1 MLRWMR
7 RWLSGTDDAPTEGE
21 IDIAKDADLQCTRTG
36 QVLSDLGGKS
46 VFDLNA
52 ERETELARRRSEFQ
66 AKHGKTGLLGE
77 VRRLIALSDRI
88 APARRDARGEIKRDG
103 STVHKLVFTTEPG
116 IEVPAL
122 LFTPEKADAS
132 APLTVVIGYDK
143 KEAIGPEGPVEGL
156 LKKGRRAL
164 VADLRGMGETAPEAR
179 RAGPLGALVNEAFL
193 SLHLGRPLLG
203 QRVGDLLAVIA
214 AMASESPGG
223 ISLVGHGTAGPIAL
237 HAAAFEP
244 TIVALSLDGAIT
256 SWADVV
262 RTPLTVD
269 QLQSVVPGALAFY
282 DLPDLAATFA
292 PRPLQIRSAT
302 DASGR
307 PMAPERV
314 NAAYAVVRKAY
325 RERGAEASLTVDV
338 GRPRPTRK
346 PLVRA
351 IDLSIGESQ
360 SVTLANGQTATVK
373 LVGVDEQ
380 RDPIRSAIRKAKV
393 KLEVNGTPVTITSG
407 NYQLPVP
414 AGGVQVDCPVTG
426 GYRLNSNQDLWALVK
441 DARIRLWPAGS
452 PWIEPTRFAYP
463 VRRRWFASSTQMAN
477 EPVYVDGGENPSVK
491 EIYYHNG
498 LDIGGAEGLVEIVA
512 ATDGIVVSAG
522 NEHVAW
528 RESGP
533 VRPRSDAVYVL
544 DDQGWYYSLR
554 ASPIDRP
561 GDQAGD
567 GRTDGP
573 EGRRP
578 GEGRGERRLVASSLR
593 DHEPAA
599 LGRWGTQEGYAFLW
613 QAYLREQKPEVL
625 AVARPHRLA
634 WTGEPVVLD
643 GSKSWSRSGPIAR
656 LRVELRRRQDGE
668 RTANRADL

>member
-1 MLRWMR
+1 MAGIGALLVGRSTAGYRVWDGIRGLDYLASRPEIDARRLGCTGCSGGGTLTSYLMALDERMVAAAPSCYITSLERLFATIGPQDAEQNITGQVAFGMDHADYLALHAPRPALLCASTRDFFDIQGTWTTFREAKRVYGLLGHPERVDIIEANETHGYPRAHREAMLRWMR

-88 APARRDARGEIKRDG
+88 APARREDRGEIKRDG
-103 STVHKLVFTTEPG
+103 STVRKLVFTTEPG

-156 LKKGRRAL
+156 LKKGRRVL

-179 RAGPLGALVNEAFL
+179 RAGPLGALVHEAFL

-314 NAAYAVVRKAY
+314 DAAYAVARKAY
-325 RERGAEASLTVDV
+325 RERGAEASLTFDA

-351 IDLSIGESQ
+351 IDLVHRRIAVGHP
-360 SVTLANGQTATVK
+360 GQRP
-373 LVGVDEQ
+373 D
-380 RDPIRSAIRKAKV
+380 RDGQA
-393 KLEVNGTPVTITSG
+393 
-407 NYQLPVP
+407 
-414 AGGVQVDCPVTG
+414 
-426 GYRLNSNQDLWALVK
+426 
-441 DARIRLWPAGS
+441 
-452 PWIEPTRFAYP
+452 
-463 VRRRWFASSTQMAN
+463 
-477 EPVYVDGGENPSVK
+477 
-491 EIYYHNG
+491 
-498 LDIGGAEGLVEIVA
+498 
-512 ATDGIVVSAG
+512 
-522 NEHVAW
+522 AW
-528 RESGP
+528 R
-533 VRPRSDAVYVL
+533 
-544 DDQGWYYSLR
+544 
-554 ASPIDRP
+554 
-561 GDQAGD
+561 
-567 GRTDGP
+567 
-573 EGRRP
+573 
-578 GEGRGERRLVASSLR
+578 
-593 DHEPAA
+593 
-599 LGRWGTQEGYAFLW
+599 
-613 QAYLREQKPEVL
+613 
-625 AVARPHRLA
+625 
-634 WTGEPVVLD
+634 
-643 GSKSWSRSGPIAR
+643 
-656 LRVELRRRQDGE
+656 
-668 RTANRADL
+668 